1 MWNCVAK
8 AYQCIY
14 DFKSDRRRKTHIA
27 ELSSLHDAPNGM
39 TAIIRQETRE
49 EVSCLFWEMESLLTD
64 QEAIGANIGG
74 EILAVPVRPH

>member
-14 DFKSDRRRKTHIA
+14 EFKSDRRRKTHIA

-39 TAIIRQETRE
+39 IAIIRQETRE
-49 EVSCLFWEMESLLTD
+49 GVSCLFWEMESLLTD

-74 EILAVPVRPH
+74 KILAVPVRPH